1 MRVIT
6 PTGKLVKIS
15 KVIPYVEK
23 YEYFNKRKQFV
34 SEVAADLT
42 VNPTALKFEI
52 ETNDN
57 NVFLDASIF
66 VGNLSRNMYLDIMD
80 ALLRDQYYDLSLMSY
95 QDIKIYNLTAS
106 EVQLGEEFKPYYQ
119 ENGLLFT
126 TSNPAFT
133 VVSGINS
140 DEEENEDEEEHD
152 TAEHQDA

>member
-23 YEYFNKRKQFV
+23 YEYFNKRKQFA
-34 SEVAADLT
+34 SEPAADLT

-57 NVFLDASIF
+57 VFLDAHIF
-66 VGNLSRNMYLDIMD
+66 VGNLSRNMILDIMN

-106 EVQLGEEFKPYYQ
+106 GVQLGEEFKPYYQ

-133 VVSGINS
+133 VLSGINS

-152 TAEHQDA
+152 TAEYQDA